1 MVWEAWFA
9 IGLVAW
15 IYFTG
20 VCDLTQARDPDTTS
34 TVTVVVFGAGIVAAA
49 VACVVFL

>member
-1 MVWEAWFA
+1 MAWEAWFA
-9 IGLVAW
+9 ISLVAW

-20 VCDLTQARDPDTTS
+20 VRDLIQARDPDTTS
-34 TVTVVVFGAGIVAAA
+34 TVTAVVLGAGIVTAA